1 MLHKAFR
8 DELARLLDPSA
19 CLFEPHQV
27 LVYECDGSTAFK
39 SAPDAVVLPRST
51 EEVAAVVQACDR
63 GGVPFLARGAGT
75 GLSGGATPREGGL
88 VIALTRMNQLLHL
101 DLDNRVALCQTG
113 LVNLEISRAVAPHGL
128 YFAPDPSSQSS
139 CTLGGNVAENSG
151 GPHCFKYGATTAHI
165 LGLTVVMPSSEIVH
179 IGGPRDGVGYDLVGL
194 FVGSEGTFGIATE
207 ALVRLMPVPET
218 AKTLLAPFRSMV
230 TACEAVSRI
239 VASGIVPAALEML
252 DRPTIEVVEAGVI
265 AAGYPRDA
273 EAVLLVELD
282 GAAVGMDRLL
292 SEVRRICLERGAISV
307 SVARDEAERARLWLG
322 RKAAFGA
329 MGRMST
335 DLYVQDGVV
344 PRSRLPETLERVAAI
359 AAKYR
364 IRVANVFHAG
374 DGNIHPCIPYDGRD
388 EEEKERVLEA
398 SREIMELCVAMGGS
412 ISGEHG
418 IGTEKSS
425 YMSLLFSED
434 DLRLML
440 SVREVWNPKG
450 LLNPAKVLP
459 TGAGCGEKRSLPSV
473 AASAGAWI

>member
-1 MLHKAFR
+1 MLEKHFR
-8 DELARLLDPSA
+8 DELLRLLDSSA

-39 SAPDAVVLPRST
+39 SVPDAVVLPRST
-51 EEVAAVVQACDR
+51 EEVAAVVRLCDR
-63 GGVPFLARGAGT
+63 AGVAFLARGAGT

-88 VIALTRMNQLLHL
+88 VIALTRMNRLL
-101 DLDNRVALCQTG
+101 DLDLENRVALCQTG

-151 GPHCFKYGATTAHI
+151 GPHCFKYGATTAHV
-165 LGLTVVMPSSEIVH
+165 LGLTVVMPSGDVVH

-207 ALVRLMPVPET
+207 ALIRLMSVPET

-230 TACEAVSRI
+230 TACEAVSQI

-282 GAAVGMDRLL
+282 GAVCGMDRLL

-434 DLRLML
+434 DLALML
-440 SVREVWNPKG
+440 SMREVWNPKG

-459 TGAGCGEKRSLPSV
+459 TGSGCGEKRSLPSI

>member
-1 MLHKAFR
+1 MLSKSFR
-8 DELARLLDPSA
+8 GELLSLLSPSA
-19 CLFEPHQV
+19 CLFDPHQV

-39 SAPDAVVLPRST
+39 AAPDAVVLPRST
-51 EEVAAVVQACDR
+51 SEVASVVRLCDQE
-63 GGVPFLARGAGT
+63 GVPFLARGAGT
-75 GLSGGATPREGGL
+75 GLSGGATPREGGV
-88 VIALTRMNQLLHL
+88 VIALTRMNRFLEL
-101 DLDNRVALCQTG
+101 DLENRMALCQTG

-151 GPHCFKYGATTAHI
+151 GPHCFKYGATTGHI
-165 LGLTVVMPSSEIVH
+165 LGLTVVMPSGEVVRV
-179 IGGPRDGVGYDLVGL
+179 GGPRDGVGYDLVGL

-218 AKTLLAPFRSMV
+218 ARTLLAPFSSMV
-230 TACEAVSRI
+230 SACEAVSRI

-282 GAAVGMDRLL
+282 GPACGMDRLL
-292 SEVRRICLERGAISV
+292 SEVRRICTERGALSV
-307 SVARDEAERARLWLG
+307 TVASDEAERARLWLG

-344 PRSRLPETLERVAAI
+344 PRSRLPETLERVAEI

-425 YMSLLFSED
+425 HMSLLFSEE
-434 DLRLML
+434 DLSLML
-440 SVREVWNPKG
+440 AIREVWNPKG
-450 LLNPAKVLP
+450 LLNPRKVLP
-459 TGAGCGEKRSLPSV
+459 TGSACGEKASLPSV

>member
-1 MLHKAFR
+1 
-8 DELARLLDPSA
+8 
-19 CLFEPHQV
+19 QV

-39 SAPDAVVLPRST
+39 ATPDAVVLPRST
-51 EEVAAVVQACDR
+51 EEVAAVVRLCDQR
-63 GGVPFLARGAGT
+63 GVPFLARGAGT
-75 GLSGGATPREGGL
+75 GLSGGATPREGGV
-88 VIALTRMNQLLHL
+88 VIALTRMNRLLEL
-101 DLDNRVALCQTG
+101 DLDNRMALCQTG
-113 LVNLEISRAVAPHGL
+113 LVNLDVSRAVAPHGL

-165 LGLTVVMPSSEIVH
+165 LGLTVVMPSGDVVH
-179 IGGPRDGVGYDLVGL
+179 VGGPRDGVGYDLVGL

-252 DRPTIEVVEAGVI
+252 DRRTIEVVEAGVI

-282 GAAVGMDRLL
+282 GAACAMDRLL
-292 SEVRRICLERGAISV
+292 SEVRRICLKCSAISV
-307 SVARDEAERARLWLG
+307 IVARDEAERARLWLG
-322 RKAAFGA
+322 RKGAFGA

-344 PRSRLPETLERVAAI
+344 PRSRLPETLDRVSEI

-374 DGNIHPCIPYDGRD
+374 DGNIHPCIPYD
-388 EEEKERVLEA
+388 
-398 SREIMELCVAMGGS
+398 
-412 ISGEHG
+412 
-418 IGTEKSS
+418 
-425 YMSLLFSED
+425 
-434 DLRLML
+434 
-440 SVREVWNPKG
+440 
-450 LLNPAKVLP
+450 
-459 TGAGCGEKRSLPSV
+459 
-473 AASAGAWI
+473 

>member
-1 MLHKAFR
+1 MLSRRFR
-8 DELARLLDPSA
+8 DELSRLLDPSS

-39 SAPDAVVLPRST
+39 AAPDAVVLPRST
-51 EEVAAVVQACDR
+51 EEVAAVVRLCDR
-63 GGVPFLARGAGT
+63 EEISFLARGAGT

-88 VIALTRMNQLLHL
+88 VIALTRMNRLLEL
-101 DLDNRVALCQTG
+101 DLRNRMALCQTG
-113 LVNLEISRAVAPHGL
+113 LVNLEISRLVAPEGL
-128 YFAPDPSSQSS
+128 HFAPDPSSQSS

-151 GPHCFKYGATTAHI
+151 GPHCFKHGATTAHV
-165 LGLTVVMPSSEIVH
+165 LGLTVVMPSGDVAH
-179 IGGPRDGVGYDLVGL
+179 MGGPRDGVGYDLVGL

-207 ALVRLMPVPET
+207 ALIRLTPLPET
-218 AKTLLAPFRSMV
+218 VKTLLAPFRTMV
-230 TACEAVSRI
+230 AACEAVSRI
-239 VASGIVPAALEML
+239 VASGIVPAALEVL

-282 GAAVGMDRLL
+282 GAACGMDRLL
-292 SEVRRICLERGAISV
+292 GEIRAICLGGGALSV
-307 SVARDEAERARLWLG
+307 EVAKDEAERARLWLG

-344 PRSRLPETLERVAAI
+344 PRSKLPETLDRVAGI
-359 AAKYR
+359 AARHR

-388 EEEKERVLEA
+388 EDEKSRVLEA

-418 IGTEKSS
+418 IGTEKSG

-434 DLRLML
+434 DIAWMR
-440 SVREVWNPKG
+440 SIREVWNPKG
-450 LLNPAKVLP
+450 LLNPTKVLP
-459 TGAGCGEKRSLPSV
+459 TGAVCGETRALSSV
-473 AASAGAWI
+473 AASSGAWI

>member
-1 MLHKAFR
+1 
-8 DELARLLDPSA
+8 
-19 CLFEPHQV
+19 
-27 LVYECDGSTAFK
+27 
-39 SAPDAVVLPRST
+39 
-51 EEVAAVVQACDR
+51 
-63 GGVPFLARGAGT
+63 
-75 GLSGGATPREGGL
+75 
-88 VIALTRMNQLLHL
+88 
-101 DLDNRVALCQTG
+101 
-113 LVNLEISRAVAPHGL
+113 
-128 YFAPDPSSQSS
+128 
-139 CTLGGNVAENSG
+139 
-151 GPHCFKYGATTAHI
+151 
-165 LGLTVVMPSSEIVH
+165 MPSGEIVH
-179 IGGPRDGVGYDLVGL
+179 VGGPRDGVGYDLVGL

-218 AKTLLAPFRSMV
+218 AKTLLAPFPRMV
-230 TACEAVSRI
+230 AACEAVSRI

-252 DRPTIEVVEAGVI
+252 DRPTIDVVEAGVI

-282 GAAVGMDRLL
+282 GPACGMDRLL
-292 SEVRRICLERGAISV
+292 SEVRRICSERGALSV
-307 SVARDEAERARLWLG
+307 TVAGDEAERARLWLG

-344 PRSRLPETLERVAAI
+344 PRSRLPETLERVAGI

-388 EEEKERVLEA
+388 EDEKERVLEA

-425 YMSLLFSED
+425 YMSLLFSPED
-434 DLRLML
+434 LDCML
-440 SVREVWNPKG
+440 AVREVWNPKG
-450 LLNPAKVLP
+450 LLNPAKILP
-459 TGAGCGEKRSLPSV
+459 TGSGCGEKRSLPSV

>member
-1 MLHKAFR
+1 MR
-8 DELARLLDPSA
+8 
-19 CLFEPHQV
+19 
-27 LVYECDGSTAFK
+27 
-39 SAPDAVVLPRST
+39 
-51 EEVAAVVQACDR
+51 
-63 GGVPFLARGAGT
+63 
-75 GLSGGATPREGGL
+75 
-88 VIALTRMNQLLHL
+88 
-101 DLDNRVALCQTG
+101 
-113 LVNLEISRAVAPHGL
+113 
-128 YFAPDPSSQSS
+128 
-139 CTLGGNVAENSG
+139 
-151 GPHCFKYGATTAHI
+151 
-165 LGLTVVMPSSEIVH
+165 
-179 IGGPRDGVGYDLVGL
+179 
-194 FVGSEGTFGIATE
+194 
-207 ALVRLMPVPET
+207 
-218 AKTLLAPFRSMV
+218 
-230 TACEAVSRI
+230 TACQAVSRI

-282 GAAVGMDRLL
+282 GAACGMDRLL
-292 SEVRRICLERGAISV
+292 AEVRRICLEHGAISV

-344 PRSRLPETLERVAAI
+344 PRSRLPETLGRVAEI

-388 EEEKERVLEA
+388 EDERERVLEA

-425 YMSLLFSED
+425 YMSLLFSEA
-434 DLRLML
+434 DLTWML
-440 SVREVWNPKG
+440 SVREVWNPRG

-459 TGAGCGEKRSLPSV
+459 TGSRCGETRSLPSV